1 MNLLASS
8 RREFAYSVVQRLRQA
23 GYEALWAGGCVRDE
37 LLGRIPKDYD
47 VATNAPPERVR
58 RLFGHH
64 RTLPIGAAFGVVAL
78 LGPPE
83 IGSIEVATFRR
94 DAAYSD
100 GRHPDHVTYGT
111 AEEDAQRRDFTINGM
126 FFDPLENRLLDF
138 VGGQRDLEE
147 GVVRAIGDPRKRI
160 AEDKLRML
168 RAIRFAARFDF
179 RLDEACLEVIRER
192 AEEIL
197 MVSAERIGAELRMM
211 LHHPSR
217 PQAARL
223 LVKSRLL
230 PVLLPEGIPAYAWD
244 ERGGEGNNHWRMSLE
259 IFNALGILDEVT
271 PALAALLRGIWL
283 TSPDSAPLLEALSC
297 RWRLTNA
304 EREGAEFVLEHEA
317 LILQAQQLPWSR
329 LQRLLIAR
337 RADDLL
343 RYCEA
348 VAMVRQTGE
357 ADVNYCIE
365 KREQPLLELDPP
377 PLLNG
382 NDLRQLG
389 LPPGPNYRTLLTA
402 VRNRQLDGELQS
414 PTEALD
420 WVRRQIAQPTNLES
434 T

>member
-1 MNLLASS
+1 M
-8 RREFAYSVVQRLRQA
+8 
-23 GYEALWAGGCVRDE
+23 RDE

-83 IGSIEVATFRR
+83 VGSIEVATFRR

-147 GVVRAIGDPRKRI
+147 GMVRAIGDPRKRI

-168 RAIRFAARFDF
+168 RAVRFAARFDF
-179 RLDEACLEVIRER
+179 RLDSACLAVIRER

-223 LVKSRLL
+223 LVQSRLL
-230 PVLLPEGIPAYAWD
+230 PVLLPEGVPAYEWD
-244 ERGGEGNNHWRMSLE
+244 ERGGEGNNHWRMTLE

-271 PALAALLRGIWL
+271 PGLAALLRGIWL
-283 TSPDSAPLLEALSC
+283 TSPHSPHSPRLLDALSH

-304 EREGAEFVLEHEA
+304 ERDGAEFLLEHEA
-317 LILQAQQLPWSR
+317 VILQARQLPWSR

-357 ADVNYCIE
+357 EDVKYCAD
-365 KREQPLLELDPP
+365 KRELPVEELDPP
-377 PLLNG
+377 PLLDG
-382 NDLRQLG
+382 NDLRRIG
-389 LPPGPNYRTLLTA
+389 LPPGPEYRILLTA
-402 VRNRQLDGELQS
+402 IRDRQLDGKLKS
-414 PTEALD
+414 PTEALE
-420 WVRRQIAQPTNLES
+420 WIRHQIAHPTNLEKS
-434 T
+434 